1 MNNSVYIDY
10 NSIFYPPKGTI
21 HRNKKLWDD
30 IEQQVSIKR
39 QDGGFEAEIKN
50 LDLSFIDKMEDQ
62 NGKLL

>member
-10 NSIFYPPKGTI
+10 NSIFRQSKGTI
-21 HRNKKLWDD
+21 RKNKKLWET
-30 IEQQVSIKR
+30 IEQNVSIQR
-39 QDGGFEAEIKN
+39 CEDGFEAEIEN

>member
-10 NSIFYPPKGTI
+10 NSIFRPSKETI
-21 HRNKKLWDD
+21 HRNKKLWND

-39 QDGGFEAEIKN
+39 QDDGFEAEIKN
-50 LDLSFIDKMEDQ
+50 LNLSFIDKMEDQ